1 MHDLLYFVME
11 GIDGNLSKCKWKFR
25 YSRIWDWRYY
35 IEVEFADTESVY
47 RYSYESAG
55 LKNVEEMK
63 RLAAQGHGLN
73 SFINRRV
80 KYLYEKWESL
90 VLKGSLFCIAV

>member
-25 YSRIWDWRYY
+25 YSEYKIGDTC

-55 LKNVEEMK
+55 RENVEEMK

-80 KYLYEKWESL
+80 KYLYEK
-90 VLKGSLFCIAV
+90 

>member
-1 MHDLLYFVME
+1 ME
-11 GIDGNLSKCKWKFR
+11 TYQNVNGNSGIAGYKIGDTC
-25 YSRIWDWRYY
+25 
-35 IEVEFADTESVY
+35 IEVKFADTESVY

-55 LKNVEEMK
+55 RENVEEMK

-80 KYLYEKWESL
+80 KYLYK
-90 VLKGSLFCIAV
+90 K

>member
-1 MHDLLYFVME
+1 ME
-11 GIDGNLSKCKWKFR
+11 TYQNVNGNSGIAGYKIGDTG
-25 YSRIWDWRYY
+25 

-55 LKNVEEMK
+55 RENVEEMK

-80 KYLYEKWESL
+80 KYLYEK
-90 VLKGSLFCIAV
+90 

>member
-1 MHDLLYFVME
+1 ME
-11 GIDGNLSKCKWKFR
+11 TYQNVNGNSGIAG
-25 YSRIWDWRYY
+25 Y
-35 IEVEFADTESVY
+35 ADTESVY

-63 RLAAQGHGLN
+63 RLAVQGHGLN

-80 KYLYEKWESL
+80 KYLYEK
-90 VLKGSLFCIAV
+90 

>member
-1 MHDLLYFVME
+1 ME
-11 GIDGNLSKCKWKFR
+11 PYQNVNGNSGIAGYEIGDT
-25 YSRIWDWRYY
+25 Y

-63 RLAAQGHGLN
+63 RLAA
-73 SFINRRV
+73 
-80 KYLYEKWESL
+80 
-90 VLKGSLFCIAV
+90 

>member
-1 MHDLLYFVME
+1 ME
-11 GIDGNLSKCKWKFR
+11 TYQNVNGNSGIAGYEIGDT
-25 YSRIWDWRYY
+25 Y

-47 RYSYESAG
+47 RYSYKSAG
-55 LKNVEEMK
+55 RENVEEMK

-80 KYLYEKWESL
+80 KYLYESER
-90 VLKGSLFCIAV
+90 VLF

>member
-1 MHDLLYFVME
+1 ME
-11 GIDGNLSKCKWKFR
+11 TYQNINGNFGIAGYEIGDT
-25 YSRIWDWRYY
+25 Y
-35 IEVEFADTESVY
+35 IEVEFADTECVY

-55 LKNVEEMK
+55 LKNVEAMK

-80 KYLYEKWESL
+80 KYLYEK
-90 VLKGSLFCIAV
+90 

>member
-25 YSRIWDWRYY
+25 YSRGYEIGDTC

-55 LKNVEEMK
+55 RENVEEMK

-80 KYLYEKWESL
+80 KYLYEK
-90 VLKGSLFCIAV
+90 

>member
-1 MHDLLYFVME
+1 ME
-11 GIDGNLSKCKWKFR
+11 PYQNVNGNSGIAGYKIGDTC
-25 YSRIWDWRYY
+25 

-55 LKNVEEMK
+55 RENVEEMK
-63 RLAAQGHGLN
+63 RLAAQGYGLN

-80 KYLYEKWESL
+80 KYLYEK
-90 VLKGSLFCIAV
+90 

>member
-1 MHDLLYFVME
+1 ME
-11 GIDGNLSKCKWKFR
+11 TYQNVNGNSGIAGYKIGDTC
-25 YSRIWDWRYY
+25 

-63 RLAAQGHGLN
+63 RLAVQGHGLN

>member
-1 MHDLLYFVME
+1 ME
-11 GIDGNLSKCKWKFR
+11 TYQNVNGNSGIAGYEIGDT
-25 YSRIWDWRYY
+25 Y

-55 LKNVEEMK
+55 RENVEEMK
-63 RLAAQGHGLN
+63 RLAAQGYGLN

-80 KYLYEKWESL
+80 KYLYEK
-90 VLKGSLFCIAV
+90 

>member
-1 MHDLLYFVME
+1 ME
-11 GIDGNLSKCKWKFR
+11 PYQNVNGNSGIAGYEIGDTC
-25 YSRIWDWRYY
+25 

-55 LKNVEEMK
+55 RGNVEEMK

-80 KYLYEKWESL
+80 KYLYEK
-90 VLKGSLFCIAV
+90 

>member
-1 MHDLLYFVME
+1 ME
-11 GIDGNLSKCKWKFR
+11 TYQNVNGNSGIAGYKIGDTC
-25 YSRIWDWRYY
+25 

-47 RYSYESAG
+47 RYFYESAG
-55 LKNVEEMK
+55 RENVEEMK

-80 KYLYEKWESL
+80 KYLYEKRESL